1 MSKGKGLKMY
11 NFILFK
17 NVRGTT
23 KLNLQLSKGLDSFA
37 DLTDEQATI
46 INYMTKKNNYNF
58 TLSSEL
64 DLNTITIDEKSIN
77 IEYCNEF
84 INKSKSKN
92 LVSVHKID

>member
-1 MSKGKGLKMY
+1 MY

-23 KLNLQLSKGLDSFA
+23 KLNLQLSKGLDSLA

-46 INYMTKKNNYNF
+46 INYVTNKNNYNF

-64 DLNTITIDEKSIN
+64 DLNAITINEKSIN
-77 IEYCNEF
+77 LEYCNEF
-84 INKSKSKN
+84 INKLKK
-92 LVSVHKID
+92 

>member
-1 MSKGKGLKMY
+1 MY

-23 KLNLQLSKGLDSFA
+23 KLNLQLSNGLDSLA

-46 INYMTKKNNYNF
+46 INYITNKNNYNF

-64 DLNTITIDEKSIN
+64 DLNAITINEKSIN
-77 IEYCNEF
+77 LEYCNEF
-84 INKSKSKN
+84 INKLKK
-92 LVSVHKID
+92 